1 MVTPVKKINF
11 ENVGKENMPTTTIL
25 APVDDLVKPV
35 ILESTKTIIKPVEV
49 AVTPASLKALE
60 KEEPLL
66 KENPHR
72 FVLFPIKYNDVSHF
86 IMRCAMTRVM
96 RRVLPFPCH

>member
-11 ENVGKENMPTTTIL
+11 ENVGKENMPTTTIV

-49 AVTPASLKALE
+49 AVTPANLKALE

-72 FVLFPIKYNDVSHF
+72 FVLFPIKYNDVSY
-86 IMRCAMTRVM
+86 
-96 RRVLPFPCH
+96 LPSVVR